1 MKRVVIAIILAAVV
15 TAAFAQSESAYDAGG
30 SGIGSG
36 GSDNFGSASA
46 SDGTAKYNGLL
57 DPSRVKINHAMSFMA
72 GGSQMS
78 NVQSQSLYSTMVQYQ
93 FNAPVVLSLNFDM
106 PIHSTFNQYNNLTQD
121 NLQSM
126 DYFRNMPIDAS
137 ISWFP
142 TQNFMMRLSVIKM
155 PESGYYYS
163 SFHRANMFNRF

>member
-1 MKRVVIAIILAAVV
+1 MRFIIMKRVIVAIILA
-15 TAAFAQSESAYDAGG
+15 TAMSASAQSESAYGAGG
-30 SGIGSG
+30 SG
-36 GSDNFGSASA
+36 GSASG
-46 SDGTAKYNGLL
+46 DTTKYAGLL
-57 DPSRVKINHAMSFMA
+57 DPSRVKVNHAMSFMA

-78 NVQSQSLYSTMVQYQ
+78 NVKSQSLYSTMVQYQ

-155 PESGYYYS
+155 PEAGYYYNS
-163 SFHRANMFNRF
+163 MYRSGGFFRY

>member
-1 MKRVVIAIILAAVV
+1 MKRVIAAAILAAAIS
-15 TAAFAQSESAYDAGG
+15 AAAQSEGAYGAG
-30 SGIGSG
+30 SGRVGPASG
-36 GSDNFGSASA
+36 D
-46 SDGTAKYNGLL
+46 TAKYAGLL
-57 DPSRVKINHAMSFMA
+57 DPSRVKVNHSMSFMA

-78 NVQSQSLYSTMVQYQ
+78 NVKSQSVYSTMMQYQ

-106 PIHSTFNQYNNLTQD
+106 PIHSTFNQYNNFSQD

-142 TQNFMMRLSVIKM
+142 TQNFMMRFSVIKM
-155 PESGYYYS
+155 PESGYYYNS
-163 SFHRANMFNRF
+163 MYRPGGFFRY

>member
-1 MKRVVIAIILAAVV
+1 MTKRIIIAIFLAAAA
-15 TAAFAQSESAYDAGG
+15 TAVSAQSERAYDAGG
-30 SGIGSG
+30 SGFGSG
-36 GSDNFGSASA
+36 GSSGSASG
-46 SDGTAKYNGLL
+46 DTAKYAGLL
-57 DPSRVKINHAMSFMA
+57 DPSRVKVNHAMSFMA

-78 NVQSQSLYSTMVQYQ
+78 SVKSQSVYSTMVQYQ

-121 NLQSM
+121 NLQSL

-155 PESGYYYS
+155 PESGYYYN
-163 SFHRANMFNRF
+163 SFYRPSMFNRF

>member
-1 MKRVVIAIILAAVV
+1 
-15 TAAFAQSESAYDAGG
+15 
-30 SGIGSG
+30 
-36 GSDNFGSASA
+36 
-46 SDGTAKYNGLL
+46 
-57 DPSRVKINHAMSFMA
+57 
-72 GGSQMS
+72 MS
-78 NVQSQSLYSTMVQYQ
+78 NVKSQSVYSTMMQYQ

-106 PIHSTFNQYNNLTQD
+106 PIHSTFNQYSNLTQD
-121 NLQSM
+121 NLQSL

-163 SFHRANMFNRF
+163 GFNRPSMFNRF

>member
-1 MKRVVIAIILAAVV
+1 MTKRVVVAIILAAAISVS
-15 TAAFAQSESAYDAGG
+15 AQSEKAYDVGGSG
-30 SGIGSG
+30 SGIG
-36 GSDNFGSASA
+36 GSASG
-46 SDGTAKYNGLL
+46 DTTKYAGLL
-57 DPSRVKINHAMSFMA
+57 DPSRVKVNHAMSFMA

-78 NVQSQSLYSTMVQYQ
+78 NVKSQSLYSTMVQYQ

-106 PIHSTFNQYNNLTQD
+106 PIHSTFNQYNNLNQD

-155 PESGYYYS
+155 PESAGYYYNS
-163 SFHRANMFNRF
+163 MYRPGGFFRY